1 MYNSFIYDK
10 LDSTTRR
17 AFSACERV
25 IRETFSPSKDLLT
38 NTIALAKASKVFI
51 NQTIDETESKGIF
64 LDMQG
69 WRDLCSRTCD
79 KANWQ
84 LITECLYEEFD
95 ESCIKEWEE
104 QQNYV

>member
-1 MYNSFIYDK
+1 MYSPFIYSK

-17 AFSACERV
+17 AFLACERV
-25 IRETFSPSKDLLT
+25 IRDSFSPTKDLIS
-38 NTIALAKASKVFI
+38 NAADIATACRSFFNRTV
-51 NQTIDETESKGIF
+51 NETESKGIF

-69 WRDLCSRTCD
+69 WRDLCEQTCN

-84 LITECLYEEFD
+84 LIVECLYEEFD
-95 ESCIKEWEE
+95 ETCIKEWEQ